1 MMRMIALPIAL
12 ALAAP
17 LSAQGFTAPN
27 DLNVAALSGDRF
39 EVIESSGIGATG
51 LWCAA
56 GAYAHSALQA
66 PDNAQLY
73 VVSARAESQA
83 ATGRKAVTYALNPE
97 DTAPRPAVILLMS
110 TYTPGSFLSVGHA
123 RTLCSYARSPGGR

>member
-27 DLNVAALSGDRF
+27 DLSVAAM
-39 EVIESSGIGATG
+39 
-51 LWCAA
+51 
-56 GAYAHSALQA
+56 QA

-83 ATGRKAVTYALNPE
+83 AAGRKAVTYALNPE